1 MPVNSPNINILWSR
15 LIIEELL
22 RNGVE
27 YFCLAS
33 GSRSAPLAVALS
45 QTPQAKSFIHYDERG
60 LGFHAVGYAAA
71 ARKPAALITTSGT
84 AVANLFPALIEAGKK
99 KLPLIVLTADRPP
112 ELRHTGAN
120 QTIDQVKMFGDT
132 VRFYFDMPCP
142 TEDIPPEVVLTT
154 IDQAVFR
161 ARGELP
167 GPVHINCMFREPLAP
182 VETRR
187 SFRQYLKPLKSWLAA
202 GDAYTRYRRGET
214 HLPEPVLEEILTAL
228 GGIQNGV
235 IAVGKLSSSE
245 DENAVLALSQQL
257 NWPVFPDISSGLRL
271 GHPEENIIPHFDQ
284 ILLSEKFIEQLP
296 VDGVLQVGGRMT
308 SKRWTDLIKKK
319 QPRHHIMVLN
329 HPLRNDPAHTV
340 SLRIQSGIASFCS
353 AIIPGLPQRAAT
365 PSLARLQG
373 ASETVSTRIEKSLYT
388 ADNTLSEPAVCR
400 MISELIP
407 RDTALFLAN
416 SMPIR
421 DMDMFASAG
430 HNPVRTGANRGASGI
445 DGTIASAVGFT
456 KGHGTAGTLIIGDL
470 ALLHDINS
478 LMMTKSLSHPLVIV
492 VLNND
497 GGGIFSF
504 LPIAQFKNAFEKYF
518 GTPHG
523 LTFAHA
529 ARLFGLAYDSPRT
542 QTEFQKNYESAL
554 KRKKSTIIEI
564 KTVRGEN
571 HTLHQRLQD
580 AVRRAVDG
588 TDAKRPSAALFPRS
602 LVRRTN
608 KVRLRAH
615 SGNALHTDILHQS
628 HNKIL

>member
-45 QTPQAKSFIHYDERG
+45 QTPQAKSFIHHDERG

-142 TEDIPPEVVLTT
+142 TEEIPPEAVLTT

-161 ARGELP
+161 AGGELP

-187 SFRQYLKPLKSWLAA
+187 SFRRYLKPIKSWLAA

-214 HLPEPVLEEILTAL
+214 HLTEPVLEEILTAL

-235 IAVGKLSSSE
+235 IAVGKLSSPE
-245 DENAVLALSQQL
+245 DENAVLALSQKL

-271 GHPEENIIPHFDQ
+271 GHHEENIIPHFDQ
-284 ILLSEKFIEQLP
+284 ILLSEKFIEKFP
-296 VDGVLQVGGRMT
+296 IDGVLQVGGRMT
-308 SKRWTDLIKKK
+308 SQRWSHLIKTK
-319 QPRHHIMVLN
+319 QPRHYVMVLS
-329 HPLRNDPAHTV
+329 HPLRNDPGHQV
-340 SLRIQSGIASFCS
+340 SLRIQSGVAPFCAAVTPRLPRRPAAS
-353 AIIPGLPQRAAT
+353 
-365 PSLARLQG
+365 SLARWQN
-373 ASETVSTRIEKSLYT
+373 ASRVVANQIEKSLF
-388 ADNTLSEPAVCR
+388 AAKSGLSEPAVCR

-407 RDTALFLAN
+407 GDTTLFLAN

-421 DMDMFASAG
+421 DMDMFAGAG
-430 HNPVRTGANRGASGI
+430 QNPVRTGANRGANGI
-445 DGTIASAVGFT
+445 DGTIASAAGFT
-456 KGHGTAGTLIIGDL
+456 KGQGTAGTLIIGDL
-470 ALLHDINS
+470 AFLHDLNS
-478 LMMTKSLSHPLVIV
+478 LVMTKSLSHPLVIV

-504 LPIAQFKNAFEKYF
+504 LPIAQFKNGFEKYF

-529 ARLFGLAYDSPRT
+529 ARLFGLAYSSPRT
-542 QTEFQKNYESAL
+542 QTEFRENYKSAL
-554 KRKKSTIIEI
+554 NREKSTIIEI
-564 KTVRGEN
+564 KTDRGEN
-571 HTLHQRLQD
+571 HVLHQRLQD
-580 AVRRAVDG
+580 AVRQAID
-588 TDAKRPSAALFPRS
+588 
-602 LVRRTN
+602 
-608 KVRLRAH
+608 
-615 SGNALHTDILHQS
+615 
-628 HNKIL
+628 KI